1 MAGNA
6 RFHDK
11 LHRKNHHTNPTVGF
25 ADSANDPI
33 ASPSEPF
40 QGDFVVNGQLSSN
53 KGISLLSAS
62 VDGDIY
68 CNNIYIS
75 SVTYT
80 NYISGNSTQVIISDK
95 ESLGFGNNTLNL
107 DFKTAI
113 YNRVNNNT
121 VMYIAPNNIGI
132 MTESPRSTVDILGNA
147 FIQATTAVTVE
158 TGLLT
163 LIKPSSAYNT
173 NDLEI
178 RTYGSWANGI
188 NSTAGGLKIK
198 SAGGTFTTPTQ
209 TLSGRFGYIIGS
221 STHDG
226 NTWKNSVAI
235 NFGLEENALIDNQPS
250 FISFDTLSGGI
261 TGAKREVMRITSD
274 GNVGIGT
281 TSPLEKLH
289 VVGNLLVTGNI
300 SAFGDTT
307 QIDTVIVST
316 SGMII
321 DTLGT
326 TDALRVTQRG
336 TGNAI
341 LVEDDTNPDSSAF
354 VVNSSGNVGIGTI
367 TPRSKLDMGANVIAG
382 VANIRGHSNSGAYSI
397 WGGLG
402 SDASVDGGY
411 IQLYGSAH
419 STNPHLLVLGN
430 SNAGTRVAITSGGNV
445 GIGTLY
451 PNGTLDVTAN
461 TTGAALFISQQNIDG
476 YAILIQDN
484 GGPDRPF
491 VVKNRGFVGI
501 GTLSPNKELTVVGD
515 ISANGLIYS
524 KDIYLNRGDT
534 QREGGQINFGRS
546 YDNTTAFAI
555 DTYTDNI
562 GSLSSRL
569 RFIDVPSSA
578 ERMTMLSSGNV
589 GIGVANPI
597 SKLHIDG
604 DITVSN
610 GRYLNL
616 DTNNGGGNTA
626 IRRNTGENGMEFFT
640 QSASRMFIADD
651 GKVGI
656 GTKIPN
662 KELTVVGDISATGTI
677 YTASSSYSLS
687 SNGYTK
693 LPNGLIMQWG
703 NFRTGMGSSSQ
714 NADVIFPVSYT
725 TACYS
730 FVASIGV
737 GASNYDTLLQYRQ
750 DKQSI
755 SYGIPNLSGVKGQAF
770 IDTNNQD
777 DRIVQW
783 NAIGY

>member
-261 TGAKREVMRITSD
+261 TGARREVMRITSD

-419 STNPHLLVLGN
+419 STNPHILVLGN
-430 SNAGTRVAITSGGNV
+430 SNAGTRVAITSGGN
-445 GIGTLY
+445 
-451 PNGTLDVTAN
+451 
-461 TTGAALFISQQNIDG
+461 
-476 YAILIQDN
+476 
-484 GGPDRPF
+484 
-491 VVKNRGFVGI
+491 VGI

-569 RFIDVPSSA
+569 RFIDVPSNA

-640 QSASRMFIADD
+640 QSASRMFITDT
-651 GKVGI
+651 GNVGI

-703 NFRTGMGSSSQ
+703 NFRTGMGLSSQ

-737 GASNYDTLLQYRQ
+737 ATSNYDTLLQYRQ
-750 DKQSI
+750 DNQSI

-770 IDTNNQD
+770 IDTNNSD